1 MKEFYSKAEC
11 EGYLKIED
19 CSLAIKESRLVND
32 QYYVSN
38 KLMDRF
44 VARPKKTYSKRFYHI
59 YDSTGK
65 YYGEFKG
72 KKIMPVLDVYS
83 WKVIGNAIEN
93 NKRWYKNF
101 YISEEILDKVPEKR
115 FEIKI
120 DAYDKYGK
128 YLESFDNL
136 KDIREKYKITSA

>member
-1 MKEFYSKAEC
+1 
-11 EGYLKIED
+11 
-19 CSLAIKESRLVND
+19 
-32 QYYVSN
+32 
-38 KLMDRF
+38 MDRF

-120 DAYDKYGK
+120 NVYDKYGK

-136 KDIREKYKITSA
+136 KDIREKYKVTSAQLKDIQKGQKYAGDWIFKYHSK